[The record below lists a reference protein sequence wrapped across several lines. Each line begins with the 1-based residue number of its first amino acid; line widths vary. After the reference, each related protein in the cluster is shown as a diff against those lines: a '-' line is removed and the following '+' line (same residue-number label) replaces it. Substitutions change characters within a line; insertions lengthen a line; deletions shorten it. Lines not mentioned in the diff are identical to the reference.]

1 MTTSARRHS
10 RAKKKT
16 VSIPEASIDHHS
28 QLPAT
33 PFFTTIS
40 VTASGVSAE
49 NVVATMAV
57 PASHHGMERRE
68 TK

>member
-1 MTTSARRHS
+1 MDRRTFTG
-10 RAKKKT
+10 T
-16 VSIPEASIDHHS
+16 VEGDLLAMPEPSIDHHS

-49 NVVATMAV
+49 NVVATIAV
-57 PASHHGMERRE
+57 PASHHGIDRCER
-68 TK
+68 K